1 MSLGKEMDTVPWL
14 TNIRHFEGII
24 EKVNELIFPDIETRP
39 TYLASVIT
47 HGLYSQGPFSAVHAG
62 VGTMSIGHVLSN
74 QSTGFSASSKTRPGA
89 SESQYLLDAILETPS
104 LAASTISPAQ
114 LVEAQIEKLI
124 VNATINPL
132 SAILHRKNGQLF
144 NDPETTRLMQALL
157 CEASMVVRSLPEL
170 QAVSNIASR
179 FSVPNLEGR
188 VRRVAELT
196 APNTSSM
203 LQDVIAGRET
213 EIDYINGYIVD
224 RGTQLGIQCPHHRHV
239 IQMVKEKTFVSEAE
253 LDRLS
258 L

>member
-1 MSLGKEMDTVPWL
+1 MSV
-14 TNIRHFEGII
+14 
-24 EKVNELIFPDIETRP
+24 
-39 TYLASVIT
+39 
-47 HGLYSQGPFSAVHAG
+47 
-62 VGTMSIGHVLSN
+62 GHVLSN
-74 QSTGFSASSKTRPGA
+74 QSAGLSASSKTPAGA
-89 SESQYLLDAILETPS
+89 LESQDLLDVIIEAPS
-104 LAASTISPAQ
+104 LAASSVSPAQ
-114 LVEAQIEKLI
+114 LVEAQIEKLV

-132 SAILHRKNGQLF
+132 SAILHQKNGQLF

-157 CEASMVVRSLPEL
+157 SEASMVVRSLPEL

-213 EIDYINGYIVD
+213 EIDYINGYIED
-224 RGTQLGIQCPHHRHV
+224 RGTQLGIECPHHRHV
-239 IQMVKEKTFVSEAE
+239 IQMVKEKTFLSEAE

>member
-1 MSLGKEMDTVPWL
+1 MESQDLLDV
-14 TNIRHFEGII
+14 II
-24 EKVNELIFPDIETRP
+24 E
-39 TYLASVIT
+39 A
-47 HGLYSQGPFSAVHAG
+47 
-62 VGTMSIGHVLSN
+62 
-74 QSTGFSASSKTRPGA
+74 
-89 SESQYLLDAILETPS
+89 PS
-104 LAASTISPAQ
+104 LAASSVSPAQ
-114 LVEAQIEKLI
+114 LVEAQIEKLV

-157 CEASMVVRSLPEL
+157 SEASMVVRSLPEL

-213 EIDYINGYIVD
+213 EIDYINGYIED
-224 RGTQLGIQCPHHRHV
+224 RGTQLGIECPHHRHV
-239 IQMVKEKTFVSEAE
+239 IQMVKEKTFLSEAE